1 MSELLE
7 NLKKLRNNG
16 SRKQAHID
24 LACRCI
30 NEVEKLEKDLAHKEL
45 LLENNDKELE
55 CAMKQYAREAVKVK
69 KYKELWELADKYINE
84 SPCDPDIY
92 PKQWEAW
99 NYYQKKL
106 KENER

>member
-30 NEVEKLEKDLAHKEL
+30 NEVEKLEGDLKLAKENHKLAEKSVKFWITKY
-45 LLENNDKELE
+45 NELE
-55 CAMKQYAREAVKVK
+55 EKNR
-69 KYKELWELADKYINE
+69 L
-84 SPCDPDIY
+84 
-92 PKQWEAW
+92 
-99 NYYQKKL
+99 
-106 KENER
+106 

>member
-1 MSELLE
+1 MKWLKHDIIGLLE
-7 NLKKLRNNG
+7 L
-16 SRKQAHID
+16 
-24 LACRCI
+24 
-30 NEVEKLEKDLAHKEL
+30 LEKDLSFKEL
-45 LLENNDKELE
+45 LLENNCNELE

-92 PKQWEAW
+92 PSQWEAW
-99 NYYQKKL
+99 NNYQEKL